1 MSDWSFIT
9 NHGLLLAVIARGL
22 GRTAREIGDVVGIT
36 ERSAHKIIS
45 DLEAA
50 GYVTKTKVGRLNS
63 YQIHPDV
70 PLRDEASDAAVGE
83 LLVVLGWRWGEDG
96 AGEERRPLPR
106 MVKSQAPSRRLP
118 ATEDYPQNRGAA
130 FHGRRDRLTPNR
142 LVPRTNT
149 QLWPAAKGAT
159 GNGSAARPALSGITP
174 ASGEQR

>member
-1 MSDWSFIT
+1 MPDWSFIT
-9 NHGLLLAVIARGL
+9 NHGLVLAVIARGL

-83 LLVVLGWRWGEDG
+83 LLVVLGWRWG
-96 AGEERRPLPR
+96 
-106 MVKSQAPSRRLP
+106 
-118 ATEDYPQNRGAA
+118 
-130 FHGRRDRLTPNR
+130 GRRRRRRETPA
-142 LVPRTNT
+142 VTDGQET
-149 QLWPAAKGAT
+149 GAE
-159 GNGSAARPALSGITP
+159 PALTGD
-174 ASGEQR
+174 